1 MRTGTTKTFVSL
13 SVLMPFRWCL
23 FVVDDPKASLKKSDL
38 LVTYREPPR
47 YFKIAKWE
55 KIRNLGLMDARYGH
69 EEFIG
74 KLTKK
79 RLI

>member
-1 MRTGTTKTFVSL
+1 
-13 SVLMPFRWCL
+13 MPFRWCL
-23 FVVDDPKASLKKSDL
+23 FVVDDPKASLKKS
-38 LVTYREPPR
+38 EPPR